1 VSVIGLFV
9 SKIILALRLFLAIPS
24 MSPLEAYRHADAASE
39 ASTPHVSAELLL
51 AVAWIESRYDPTAT
65 SRIEGSVRRTGH
77 YPSTEP
83 PSNLGRGSL
92 YCGPLQTYASTWP
105 ACIDMR
111 RLDVAYAA
119 GVSELEQWL
128 RDPRVR
134 GDITLALAGH
144 GCGNQ
149 GVAGGPCHDYPAR
162 VLAIA
167 EWITRP
173 VVRLRKP
180 VL

>member
-1 VSVIGLFV
+1 VLVIGSFV
-9 SKIILALRLFLAIPS
+9 SKIILALRLCLAVPS
-24 MSPLEAYRHADAASE
+24 MSPIEAYRHADAASD
-39 ASTPHVSAELLL
+39 ASTKRVSPELLL

-65 SRIEGSVRRTGH
+65 SRIEGSVRRTGA

-83 PSNLGRGSL
+83 PRNLGRGSL
-92 YCGPLQTYASTWP
+92 YCGLLQTYAASWP

-111 RLDVAYAA
+111 RIDAAYAA

-128 RDPRVR
+128 RDPRVH

-167 EWITRP
+167 AWIERP